1 MKTCKYVS
9 LNEATV
15 KKVNDWR
22 RGQEVIP
29 SFSGALETLILLGLD
44 CEVVNGEDAEE
55 ETEG

>member
-1 MKTCKYVS
+1 